1 MVRAATQILVGLML
15 LFGFVTLMPKAVIE
29 FRAGRP
35 GKGMISLLLGLA
47 ALFFALMA
55 FVYAY
60 LLFRE

>member
-1 MVRAATQILVGLML
+1 MRVRNQLTKWSGRSGK
-15 LFGFVTLMPKAVIE
+15 GFV
-29 FRAGRP
+29 
-35 GKGMISLLLGLA
+35 SLLLGLA